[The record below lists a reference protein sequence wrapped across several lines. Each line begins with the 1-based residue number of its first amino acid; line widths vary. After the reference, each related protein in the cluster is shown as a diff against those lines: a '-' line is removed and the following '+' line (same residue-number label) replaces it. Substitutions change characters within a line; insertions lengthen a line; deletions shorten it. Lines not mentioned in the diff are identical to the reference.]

1 MQNPGLGKFL
11 LESHLPF
18 NDQIIS
24 INRKRAVKLWS
35 WYQRWLWRNENT
47 NFWLEHSVQR
57 SKTSGA
63 FHLEKKIWKF
73 WLEQPWNFCVGKG
86 CSISHRKSWLG
97 ARYLTGHQDVCWVGS
112 YFGSGLDRWR
122 GGNDYNVWWRG
133 TKIYLMA
140 VILLTFMKWKLNRN
154 KGFFWSCQTK
164 LFVGCC
170 EVALPDNQRHATKVV
185 QRGGSY
191 RMYSLRNPLWRT
203 TISWWGWSTR
213 IYRASV

>member
-1 MQNPGLGKFL
+1 MQNPGLGKLF

-18 NDQIIS
+18 NEQIIS
-24 INRKRAVKLWS
+24 INRKTAAKLWS

-57 SKTSGA
+57 SKTSDA
-63 FHLEKKIWKF
+63 FHLETKIWKF

-86 CSISHRKSWLG
+86 CSISHSKSWHG

-112 YFGSGLDRWR
+112 YFRSGLGWWR

-140 VILLTFMKWKLNRN
+140 VILTFMKWKLNRN
-154 KGFFWSCQTK
+154 KGFFEVVIPSYSLDVVK
-164 LFVGCC
+164 LHFRMTRGMLQKLCR
-170 EVALPDNQRHATKVV
+170 EVAAT
-185 QRGGSY
+185 GCI
-191 RMYSLRNPLWRT
+191 P
-203 TISWWGWSTR
+203 
-213 IYRASV
+213 